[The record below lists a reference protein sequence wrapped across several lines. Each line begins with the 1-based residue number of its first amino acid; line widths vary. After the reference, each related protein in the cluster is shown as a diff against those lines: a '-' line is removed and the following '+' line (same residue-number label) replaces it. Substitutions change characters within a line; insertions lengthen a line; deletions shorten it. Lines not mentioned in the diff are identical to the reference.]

1 MINKVWIAEGCIVC
15 NACEA
20 ECPDVFHVTDT
31 TCFIRAEARQ
41 DSTDSENSAEMSELT
56 DEAKALEDSIIAAAV
71 ACPVEVIKYE

>member
-20 ECPDVFHVTDT
+20 ECSDVFHVTDT
-31 TCFIRAEARQ
+31 TCFIKGEARL
-41 DSTDSENSAEMSELT
+41 DGTDSENSVEMSDLT
-56 DEAKALEDSIIAAAV
+56 DDAKALENSIIAAAA